1 MNHEKGRRKEMK
13 KLNVRAFV
21 LIGVFSAV
29 SYLLMLLNF
38 PLPPFPNF
46 LLIDFS
52 DVPALFA
59 ALLYGPLAG
68 VFVELL
74 KNVLNY
80 FIAGSPTG
88 VPVGHIANFMAGITF
103 ILPTY
108 YVYRKTKSK
117 KGMLLGLTAGTAIM
131 ALVMSVLN
139 YYVFLPA
146 YTVFLGAPAMSAPE
160 TKALVVSAI
169 LPFNAVKGAMIAV
182 VFMLL
187 FARLSQWLQKQTAVN
202 HV

>member
-1 MNHEKGRRKEMK
+1 M
-13 KLNVRAFV
+13 NVRALV
-21 LIGVFSAV
+21 LIGVFSAI

-46 LLIDFS
+46 LLVDFS
-52 DVPALFA
+52 DVPALIA

-68 VFVELL
+68 VLVELL

-80 FIAGSPTG
+80 FMVGSPTG

-108 YVYRKTKSK
+108 YVYHKTKSK
-117 KGMLLGLTAGTAIM
+117 KGMLAGLATGTAVM
-131 ALVMSVLN
+131 ALMMSVLN

-146 YTVFLGAPAMSAPE
+146 YTIFLGAPAMSAPE

-169 LPFNAVKGAMIAV
+169 LPFNAVKGVMITI

-187 FARLSQWLQKQTAVN
+187 FARLSPWLQKQTAVN